1 MALIVE
7 SRKQSQKKW
16 QMRIQEAKKLL
27 YRKGE
32 DHQREEGPAEQQRT
46 LPATDR
52 QNSYLVNTQQK
63 YLRNHVNSATI
74 HNSAEMEPAWIHR
87 NMSPYVTYVH
97 NGILFSHNTK

>member
-27 YRKGE
+27 CRKRE
-32 DHQREEGPAEQQRT
+32 DHQREEGPAEWQRT

-52 QNSYLVNTQQK
+52 QNSHIVNT
-63 YLRNHVNSATI
+63 
-74 HNSAEMEPAWIHR
+74 HR
-87 NMSPYVTYVH
+87 NICTSMLIPPLFTTAQKWNQPGYI
-97 NGILFSHNTK
+97 GICPHM